1 MYNHNDVDDL
11 DIPATP
17 ATKKQKLGERTNSN
31 LELDLSSIYKD
42 CVNLGNKNK
51 INQKNAW
58 SLRLLDYISTV
69 FDVEEK
75 QKHKS
80 KVASQQTSPV
90 KDICNFKLA
99 SNTLD
104 ASIKIY
110 ACRVDN
116 VHTTTYKVLDGL
128 SRNDNRPRTVKVTT
142 RAINSLPSRVLNR
155 PRSQPAKQTK
165 KNPHK
170 KT

>member
-1 MYNHNDVDDL
+1 M
-11 DIPATP
+11 
-17 ATKKQKLGERTNSN
+17 
-31 LELDLSSIYKD
+31 
-42 CVNLGNKNK
+42 
-51 INQKNAW
+51 
-58 SLRLLDYISTV
+58 DYISTV

-128 SRNDNRPRTVKVTT
+128 SRNANKPGATSSDLTDN
-142 RAINSLPSRVLNR
+142 ASDQQSSQQSSESS
-155 PRSQPAKQTK
+155 SQPTSKADKEKSPQK
-165 KNPHK
+165 DLK
-170 KT
+170 KTKTRKQVILHYFYE